1 MAGDW
6 LPDGPS
12 VPAVGTATGVIADRQ
27 AVRRLLQRVGLGP
40 RPGELDAAVAR
51 GFDATLA
58 ALTQPASGPDAG
70 VAATPLPDF
79 GPPAPPLA
87 KAASIETRQAQ
98 RREQTAQARQLQLWW
113 LDRMAAVDAPFP
125 ERMTW
130 FWHGH
135 FATSIAKVR
144 RAQLMAGQNAT
155 QRGLGR
161 GDFRALAQAMIVDP
175 AMLIW
180 LDGGG
185 NRVGRP
191 NENLARE
198 FMELF
203 TLGVGNY
210 SETDVRQAAR
220 ALTGWQVNYRTDT
233 PVFRPRAHDTGP
245 ETVLG
250 APGAYDAASLVDQI
264 LSQPAAPQYL
274 AQRIW
279 IRYVADT
286 PPDPATLD
294 RLVTAYGPGHDITAL
309 LTAALRSPAF
319 RAPGSVVVREP
330 VLWLV
335 GALRALRLP
344 ASKLPPAVLAAALTG
359 LGQVPFAPPNVGG
372 WPAGPQWLTTAA
384 ALTRLQLARTLATLG
399 DISPVSDAAAA
410 ERVDAATTLLG
421 LPALTDRTRGA
432 LRTLAKDPVQL
443 VALAIASPE
452 NTVSA

>member
-1 MAGDW
+1 MRI
-6 LPDGPS
+6 
-12 VPAVGTATGVIADRQ
+12 ATKMITDRD

-40 RPGELDAAVAR
+40 RPGELDAAATS
-51 GFDATLA
+51 GFDATVA
-58 ALTQPASGPDAG
+58 ALTHPATGPDPG
-70 VAATPLPDF
+70 VAATPVPDF
-79 GPPAPPLA
+79 GAPAPRLTNT
-87 KAASIETRQAQ
+87 ASIKARQAQ
-98 RREQTAQARQLQLWW
+98 RRQQATQARQSQVWW
-113 LDRMAAVDAPFP
+113 LDRMVAVDAPFP

-135 FATSIAKVR
+135 FATSVAKVR
-144 RAQLMAGQNAT
+144 SAQLMLIQNAT
-155 QRGLGR
+155 QRRLGR
-161 GDFRALAQAMIVDP
+161 GDFRALAHAMLVDP
-175 AMLIW
+175 AMLVW

-233 PVFRPRAHDTGP
+233 PVFRPRAHDAGP

-250 APGAYDAASLVDQI
+250 MPGNYDAASLADHI
-264 LSQPAAPQYL
+264 LTQPAAPRYL

-279 IRYVADT
+279 TRYVADT

-294 RLVTAYGPGHDITAL
+294 QLITAYGPGHDITAL
-309 LTAALRSPAF
+309 LTAAVRSPAF
-319 RAPGSVVVREP
+319 RDPSSVLVREP

-335 GALRALRLP
+335 AALRALQLP
-344 ASKLPPAVLAAALTG
+344 ASTLAPAALAAALTG
-359 LGQVPFAPPNVGG
+359 LGQIPFVPPNVGG
-372 WPAGPQWLTTAA
+372 WPAGTSWLTTTA
-384 ALTRLQLARTLATLG
+384 ALTRLQVATTLATLG
-399 DISPVSDAAAA
+399 DISPVSDATPAD
-410 ERVDAATTLLG
+410 RVDAAAALLG
-421 LPALTDRTRGA
+421 LPTLTDRTRGT
-432 LRTLAKDPVQL
+432 LRTLTNQPAQL

-452 NTVSA
+452 NAVSA